1 MFGHPAL
8 LYLLSCSRILGTDHE
23 LLDAFAPLTQVAAMV
38 GSQVVA
44 TAGGPAKRALLRS
57 MGVQRLAAS
66 RDTTFVEDLA
76 LSLANTRAARASG
89 GDVACT
95 GGADVVLNTLTSPGF
110 VAGSLALLKPGGAFI
125 EISKRDIVCRE
136 RVGMV
141 SC

>member
-1 MFGHPAL
+1 
-8 LYLLSCSRILGTDHE
+8 
-23 LLDAFAPLTQVAAMV
+23 MV

-57 MGVQRLAAS
+57 MGVQHLAAS
-66 RDTTFVEDLA
+66 RDTTFVEDLT
-76 LSLANTRAARASG
+76 LSMASGCAAQASG
-89 GDVACT
+89 GDVARA
-95 GGADVVLNTLTSPGF
+95 GGANVVLNTLTSPGF

-141 SC
+141 GC